1 MRRTGAKGYPSGKAE
16 EGFEPLATVLDQVL
30 HALKLETRFAAAE
43 ATERWTDAVG
53 AETGGPEALERTHC
67 VGVRDGELLV
77 EVQGATWMGHLA
89 VLRQGILERM
99 NRELSPEKR
108 IRAIRL
114 VPKRSKEEI
123 KR

>member
-1 MRRTGAKGYPSGKAE
+1 MRRTGSRGHEAAAE
-16 EGFEPLATVLDQVL
+16 REGFEPVATVLENVL
-30 HALKLETRFAAAE
+30 LLLKLETRFAAAE
-43 ATERWTDAVG
+43 ATERWADAVG
-53 AETGGPEALERTHC
+53 KETGGPEALARTNC

-99 NRELSPEKR
+99 NRELQPEQR
-108 IRAIRL
+108 IRAIRF
-114 VPKRSKEEI
+114 VPMRSKEVR

>member
-1 MRRTGAKGYPSGKAE
+1 MRRTGSRGQAAGGE
-16 EGFEPLATVLDQVL
+16 REGFETVATVLDNVL

-43 ATERWTDAVG
+43 ATERWASAVEQ
-53 AETGGPEALERTHC
+53 ETGGPEALARTHC

-99 NRELSPEKR
+99 NRELQPEQR
-108 IRAIRL
+108 IRAIRF
-114 VPKRSKEEI
+114 VPRRSKEVR

>member
-1 MRRTGAKGYPSGKAE
+1 VRRTGSKGRAGAE
-16 EGFEPLATVLDQVL
+16 EGFSPVAIVLDNVL
-30 HALKLETRFAAAE
+30 LALKLETRFAAAE
-43 ATERWTDAVG
+43 ATERWANAVG
-53 AETGGPEALERTHC
+53 RETGGPEALARTHC

-99 NRELSPEKR
+99 NRELQPEQR
-108 IRAIRL
+108 IRAIRF
-114 VPKRSKEEI
+114 VPKRSKEVR

>member
-1 MRRTGAKGYPSGKAE
+1 VRRAE
-16 EGFEPLATVLDQVL
+16 FQPVGTVLDQVL
-30 HALKLETRFAAAE
+30 RSLRLETKFAAAE
-43 ATERWTDAVG
+43 ATDRWVDAVG
-53 AETGGPEALERTHC
+53 PEVAARTRC

-89 VLRQGILERM
+89 VLSQGILERM
-99 NRELSPEKR
+99 NQTLAPEKR

-114 VPKRSKEEI
+114 APMRTKEEI

>member
-1 MRRTGAKGYPSGKAE
+1 VRRTGRTGSAAAR
-16 EGFEPLATVLDQVL
+16 EGFETVGTVLDEVL
-30 HALKLETRFAAAE
+30 RGLRLETRFAAAE
-43 ATERWTDAVG
+43 ATERWSDVV
-53 AETGGPEALERTHC
+53 GPEVIARTRC

-99 NRELSPEKR
+99 NETLAAEKR
-108 IRAIRL
+108 LRAIRF
-114 VPKRSKEEI
+114 VPMRSKEEI

>member
-1 MRRTGAKGYPSGKAE
+1 MRRTGSRGSAASEAR
-16 EGFEPLATVLDQVL
+16 EGFEPVTAVLDQVL
-30 HALKLETRFAAAE
+30 HALRFETRFAAAE
-43 ATERWTDAVG
+43 ATERWADAVS
-53 AETGGPEALERTHC
+53 AVTGGKEALGRTRC

-99 NRELSPEKR
+99 NRELPAEKR

-114 VPKRSKEEI
+114 VPRRSKEE
-123 KR
+123 RNR

>member
-1 MRRTGAKGYPSGKAE
+1 MRRTGARGNAAAQE
-16 EGFEPLATVLDQVL
+16 REGFEPVATVLDNLL

-43 ATERWTDAVG
+43 ATERWAQAVER
-53 AETGGPEALERTHC
+53 ETGGTEALARTHC

-99 NRELSPEKR
+99 NRELRPEQR
-108 IRAIRL
+108 IRAIRF